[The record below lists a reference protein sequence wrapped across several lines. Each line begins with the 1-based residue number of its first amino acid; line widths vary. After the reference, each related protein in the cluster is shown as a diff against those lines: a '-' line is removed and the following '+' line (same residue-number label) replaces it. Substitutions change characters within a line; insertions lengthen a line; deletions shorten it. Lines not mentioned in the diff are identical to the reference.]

1 MPLYWNIS
9 MALIA
14 PRVIIPIA
22 TVEKH
27 EDEGN
32 HCSLPHVA
40 YNCGE
45 RNSLKYV
52 SIFSAAVFQY
62 KFIYQTPFLLFMSG
76 MSWRENKFCLSSW
89 KLNFLVL

>member
-1 MPLYWNIS
+1 

-14 PRVIIPIA
+14 PRVIIPIV

-27 EDEGN
+27 EGEGN

-45 RNSLKYV
+45 RNSLKYI
-52 SIFSAAVFQY
+52 SIFSAAVFQD
-62 KFIYQTPFLLFMSG
+62 KFIYQTPYLLFVSG
-76 MSWRENKFCLSSW
+76 MF
-89 KLNFLVL
+89 